1 MPRRYYIDR
10 FDGRRLQE
18 ALKILEKVRDYN
30 YVCESNP
37 LYRKLDT
44 VCRKMENLLMTELEP
59 RLCEEYKANGK
70 V

>member
-1 MPRRYYIDR
+1 MPRRYIDR

-44 VCRKMENLLMTELEP
+44 ACRKVENLLMTELEP
-59 RLCEEYKANGK
+59 KLQEEYRTRGK

>member
-1 MPRRYYIDR
+1 MPRRYIDR

-18 ALKILEKVRDYN
+18 ALKILKKVRDYN

-44 VCRKMENLLMTELEP
+44 VCRKVENLLMTELEP
-59 RLCEEYKANGK
+59 KLQEEYRTRGK

>member
-1 MPRRYYIDR
+1 MPRRYIDR

-18 ALKILEKVRDYN
+18 ALKILKKVRDYN

-44 VCRKMENLLMTELEP
+44 VCRNVENLLMTELEP
-59 RLCEEYKANGK
+59 KLQEEYRTRGK